1 MSTSYQYLPGT
12 SLLHRADPITKMIW
26 LLVVSVEAFILSSP
40 VFLAA
45 QIVLLFIVGIWLGRI
60 PIGHFL
66 KGASFLLVLMAG
78 IFIFQVLF
86 QHGGAE
92 LFRIGPLP
100 VNATGVQYG
109 LTVGLRI
116 ALISIAA
123 LIFIWTTRPRDLVI
137 ALVHIGLPY
146 RLGFAILIG
155 FQFVPLLEQQARVIR
170 EAHAVRGLADT
181 NGRIEAWRR
190 YMFPMLAFGIR
201 KAESAAIAMECRALG
216 AYPTRTFIE
225 EFRWSRPGLAFLI
238 AFVVVEVALAVFA
251 ISIAADLTRASR
263 GIL

>member
-1 MSTSYQYLPGT
+1 VSTSYQYLPGS

-40 VFLAA
+40 VFLGA
-45 QIVLLFIVGIWLGRI
+45 QIVLLAVIGIWAGRI
-60 PIGHFL
+60 PLRHFL
-66 KGASFLLVLMAG
+66 RGVSFLLVLMLG

-86 QHGGAE
+86 QHAGE
-92 LFRIGPLP
+92 KIFQLGPLP
-100 VNATGVQYG
+100 INATGVSLG

-155 FQFVPLLEQQARVIR
+155 FQFVPLLEQQARIIR

-181 NGRIEAWRR
+181 TGRIEAWRR

-238 AFVVVEVALAVFA
+238 AFLVIEVVLAVVA
-251 ISIAADLTRASR
+251 IGVAAALTAWSR
-263 GIL
+263 GVL

>member
-1 MSTSYQYLPGT
+1 VSTSYQYLPGT

-26 LLVVSVEAFILSSP
+26 LLVVSVEAFVLSSP
-40 VFLAA
+40 IFLAA
-45 QIVLLFIVGIWLGRI
+45 QIVLIVIVGLWLGRN
-60 PIGHFL
+60 PFGHYVR
-66 KGASFLLVLMAG
+66 GASILLVLMLG
-78 IFIFQVLF
+78 IFFFQVLF
-86 QHGGAE
+86 QHGGKE

-100 VNATGVQYG
+100 INATGINYG

-123 LIFIWTTRPRDLVI
+123 LLFIWTTRPRDLVI

-146 RLGFAILIG
+146 RFGFAILIG
-155 FQFVPLLEQQARVIR
+155 FQFVPLLEQQAKVIR

-201 KAESAAIAMECRALG
+201 KAEAAAIAMECRALG
-216 AYPTRTFIE
+216 AYPTRTFVE
-225 EFRWSRPGLAFLI
+225 EFRWSRSGLIFL
-238 AFVVVEVALAVFA
+238 AVFVAIEVALAAYA
-251 ISIAADLTRASR
+251 ISIAGALTHASN

>member
-1 MSTSYQYLPGT
+1 MSTSYQYLPGS

-26 LLVVSVEAFILSSP
+26 LLVVSIEAFVLSSP
-40 VFLAA
+40 AFLAV
-45 QIVLLFIVGIWLGRI
+45 QIALLFVVGLWLGRI
-60 PIGHFL
+60 PIGHFI

-86 QHGGAE
+86 QHAGRE
-92 LFRIGPLP
+92 IIRVGPLP
-100 VNATGVQYG
+100 INATGVQLG

-181 NGRIEAWRR
+181 TGRIEAWRR

-216 AYPTRTFIE
+216 AFSTRTFIE

-238 AFVVVEVALAVFA
+238 AFLVIEVALAVVA
-251 ISIAADLTRASR
+251 IGVAAALTAWSQ
-263 GIL
+263 GVL